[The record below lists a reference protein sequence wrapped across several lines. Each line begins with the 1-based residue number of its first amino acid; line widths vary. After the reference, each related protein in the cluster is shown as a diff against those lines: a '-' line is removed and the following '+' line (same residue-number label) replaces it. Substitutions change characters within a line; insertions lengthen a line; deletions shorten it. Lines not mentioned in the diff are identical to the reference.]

1 MSRNLFS
8 DHSLR
13 ISYQKTAAVLERQVW
28 KTTEE
33 NFPVAKPWVTTAAGE
48 GGRGPLTFG
57 NALETSANTGFLTL
71 KSSASVSRFLLIIFI
86 MSGWLLLLSYP
97 LVCLLRPLSPVSRI
111 MQILRPGC
119 IRLCTSSLKSPKAR
133 PPSKRAQPKPH
144 WDPGGIAAGHGAPH
158 TAPKPTSPVRFTPL
172 LVCKTLS
179 RQTGVVCRFPS
190 P

>member
-1 MSRNLFS
+1 MFPEGLCRAPVRWEIIKNQYHMSRNLFS

-97 LVCLLRPLSPVSRI
+97 LVCVFSDLCLLFLGSCRFFAPAAFDFAL
-111 MQILRPGC
+111 
-119 IRLCTSSLKSPKAR
+119 
-133 PPSKRAQPKPH
+133 PPWR
-144 WDPGGIAAGHGAPH
+144 
-158 TAPKPTSPVRFTPL
+158 APKPGPQAKGHSLNPTGTPV
-172 LVCKTLS
+172 
-179 RQTGVVCRFPS
+179 G
-190 P
+190 